1 MFKKKLIAGLAITMM
16 MSAATGCGNNKSD
29 SSTMY
34 LGKNSGNYSDNYA
47 YAAATEAAADYE
59 YYYDDDVAMNES
71 SDEMIYE
78 GAQVPESEDYKGVS
92 STKSESGDSD
102 SSTTTLDQINTEK
115 LVYHC
120 DLTFDTENYNDSI
133 NQLKSLMNQY
143 GAFLEYENERN
154 NSGYGNNSDLH
165 IYNATI
171 RIPVGNYQTFLD
183 SMGNIG
189 DLKNKCQDVQ
199 NLSQEYTDLNA
210 ELEVLEAKRDSYI
223 SMMKEAKTLD
233 DMESLLMIDERLTE
247 VEVSINRIKSRLN
260 NINNDVAYSY
270 ITISIVEV
278 REYEAPEPENFG
290 QRVSQ
295 AFKDGWKNFKEGCQ
309 DFVIWAAEN
318 IIGLGIFLAIILII
332 WFALLRKPVKA
343 LRARI
348 RANKASKKA
357 AKAAQTNIAA
367 NAVTNEVTTATNTA
381 AENTAA
387 AIADNTATAENTAAD
402 TTTDNNTTK

>member
-1 MFKKKLIAGLAITMM
+1 MFKKKLIAGLAIAMM
-16 MSAATGCGNNKSD
+16 MSATTGCGSNRTKSD
-29 SSTMY
+29 AAYFGSS
-34 LGKNSGNYSDNYA
+34 NSYNYG
-47 YAAATEAAADYE
+47 AAATEAAVEYDYE
-59 YYYDDDVAMNES
+59 YTDEVA
-71 SDEMIYE
+71 YE
-78 GAQVPESEDYKGVS
+78 GGDSYDEPGAGVS
-92 STKSESGDSD
+92 STKSEAGDGNT
-102 SSTTTLDQINTEK
+102 TTTLDKINTEK

-133 NQLKSLMNQY
+133 SQLKSLMNQY

-154 NSGYGNNSDLH
+154 NGGYGTDSNLH

-171 RIPVGNYQTFLD
+171 RIPVEHYQTFLD

-199 NLSQEYTDLNA
+199 NLSQEFSDLNA

-233 DMESLLMIDERLTE
+233 DMESLLMIDQRLTE

-260 NINNDVAYSY
+260 DINNDVAYSY
-270 ITISIVEV
+270 ITIAIVEV
-278 REYEAPEPENFG
+278 REYEAPEPETFG

-318 IIGLGIFLAIILII
+318 IIGLGIFLAIILIV

-343 LRARI
+343 LRANL
-348 RANKASKKA
+348 RASKAAKKA
-357 AKAAQTNIAA
+357 AKAAQNIAA
-367 NAVTNEVTTATNTA
+367 NNTAVNAENVAETNT
-381 AENTAA
+381 EETK
-387 AIADNTATAENTAAD
+387 
-402 TTTDNNTTK
+402 DNNTTK

>member
-1 MFKKKLIAGLAITMM
+1 MFKKKLIAGLAIAMM
-16 MSAATGCGNNKSD
+16 MSATTGCGSNRTKSD
-29 SSTMY
+29 AAY
-34 LGKNSGNYSDNYA
+34 LGSSNSYNYG
-47 YAAATEAAADYE
+47 AAATEAAVEYDYE
-59 YYYDDDVAMNES
+59 YTDEVAYESGDSYDEP
-71 SDEMIYE
+71 
-78 GAQVPESEDYKGVS
+78 GAGVS
-92 STKSESGDSD
+92 STKSEAGDGNT
-102 SSTTTLDQINTEK
+102 TTTLDKINTEK

-120 DLTFDTENYNDSI
+120 DLTFDTENYNESI
-133 NQLKSLMNQY
+133 SQLKSLMNQY

-154 NSGYGNNSDLH
+154 NGGYGTDSNLH

-171 RIPVGNYQTFLD
+171 RIPVEHYQTFLD

-199 NLSQEYTDLNA
+199 NLSQEFSDLNA

-233 DMESLLMIDERLTE
+233 DMESLLMIDQRLTE

-270 ITISIVEV
+270 ITIAIVEV
-278 REYEAPEPENFG
+278 REYEAPEPETFG

-309 DFVIWAAEN
+309 NFVIWAAEN
-318 IIGLGIFLAIILII
+318 IIGLGIFLAIILIV

-343 LRARI
+343 LRANL
-348 RANKASKKA
+348 RASKAAKKA
-357 AKAAQTNIAA
+357 AKAAVN
-367 NAVTNEVTTATNTA
+367 
-381 AENTAA
+381 NTAA
-387 AIADNTATAENTAAD
+387 ANTAVSENADNNENTDNTAAAEAE
-402 TTTDNNTTK
+402 TDNNTTT